1 MIIVNTDLWETDK
14 IVKLYS
20 SDWKSDSAIMTNCAL
35 EKLKTLIE
43 KCISEQTRCV
53 LVVDCNKGEF
63 PPFFQALKIAKF
75 LFGLKAIIKEG
86 LEYTI
91 LLVKNETHK
100 KWINRILA
108 LYTPARPLHILNS
121 KKEAKVMLEKRLQ
134 NEKTF

>member
-1 MIIVNTDLWETDK
+1 MLIVNTDLWDSDK

-20 SDWKSDSAIMTNCAL
+20 GEWKTDSAIMTNCAL
-35 EKLKTLIE
+35 EKLKSLIKE
-43 KCISEQTRCV
+43 CGETKNRCV

-75 LFGLKAIIKEG
+75 LFGLKTIIEQG

-100 KWINRILA
+100 NWINRILS

-121 KKEAKVMLEKRLQ
+121 KKEAKIMLEK
-134 NEKTF
+134 KITK